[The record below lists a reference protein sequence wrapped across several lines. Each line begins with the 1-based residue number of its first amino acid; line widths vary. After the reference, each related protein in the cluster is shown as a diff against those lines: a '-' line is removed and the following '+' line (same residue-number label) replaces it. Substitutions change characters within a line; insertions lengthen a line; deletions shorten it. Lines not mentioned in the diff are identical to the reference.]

1 MSGIPTPRPSKLAAP
16 GSIAR
21 STTSAISRTAA
32 APAIAPKKGLK
43 RLNGEEKAS
52 DAAIKRARTAMGAP
66 TVGAAK
72 KPVSSSSL
80 ASAARKPLATRN
92 TIGSR
97 SNSGSSLNER
107 RLTVAGSQPTTE
119 KPRAAGKDK
128 CKCDQN
134 NNVTEEMFC
143 IGQSVKI
150 TSGKYVHSRKR
161 RKSICHVVIEAVGL
175 CDSKQITQNLTDMIY
190 SYKEQT
196 GPEGDVSNS
205 SNAKSRL
212 YIKEHTSMTSDIILP
227 LKLWYLPTYLV
238 R

>member
-1 MSGIPTPRPSKLAAP
+1 MLTNSNFGKARKTENLKRRNKQDQKILSKRQSKIFCYIFLTMSGIPTPRPSKLAAP

-107 RLTVAGSQPTTE
+107 RMTVAGTQPTTE
-119 KPRAAGKDK
+119 KPRAAGKGK

-134 NNVTEEMFC
+134 
-143 IGQSVKI
+143 
-150 TSGKYVHSRKR
+150 
-161 RKSICHVVIEAVGL
+161 
-175 CDSKQITQNLTDMIY
+175 
-190 SYKEQT
+190 
-196 GPEGDVSNS
+196 
-205 SNAKSRL
+205 
-212 YIKEHTSMTSDIILP
+212 SM
-227 LKLWYLPTYLV
+227 
-238 R
+238 

>member
-97 SNSGSSLNER
+97 SNSGSSLVNER
-107 RLTVAGSQPTTE
+107 RLTVAGTKPDTE

-150 TSGKYVHSRKR
+150 TGGKYVVGKKGKVFAISLSRQSVSVILN
-161 RKSICHVVIEAVGL
+161 KSL
-175 CDSKQITQNLTDMIY
+175 KS
-190 SYKEQT
+190 SPT
-196 GPEGDVSNS
+196 G
-205 SNAKSRL
+205 
-212 YIKEHTSMTSDIILP
+212 YIPTRTKLDLKVMYPTP
-227 LKLWYLPTYLV
+227 LMPNQDF

>member
-1 MSGIPTPRPSKLAAP
+1 MSGIPTPRPSRLAAP

-97 SNSGSSLNER
+97 SNSGSSLNK
-107 RLTVAGSQPTTE
+107 TVATTQPTVE
-119 KPRAAGKDK
+119 KPRAAGKY
-128 CKCDQN
+128 Q
-134 NNVTEEMFC
+134 
-143 IGQSVKI
+143 
-150 TSGKYVHSRKR
+150 
-161 RKSICHVVIEAVGL
+161 
-175 CDSKQITQNLTDMIY
+175 
-190 SYKEQT
+190 
-196 GPEGDVSNS
+196 
-205 SNAKSRL
+205 
-212 YIKEHTSMTSDIILP
+212 
-227 LKLWYLPTYLV
+227 
-238 R
+238 

>member
-66 TVGAAK
+66 TTVGAGK

-80 ASAARKPLATRN
+80 ASTARKPLATRN

-107 RLTVAGSQPTTE
+107 RLTVATTQPTTE

-128 CKCDQN
+128 C
-134 NNVTEEMFC
+134 
-143 IGQSVKI
+143 
-150 TSGKYVHSRKR
+150 
-161 RKSICHVVIEAVGL
+161 
-175 CDSKQITQNLTDMIY
+175 
-190 SYKEQT
+190 
-196 GPEGDVSNS
+196 
-205 SNAKSRL
+205 
-212 YIKEHTSMTSDIILP
+212 
-227 LKLWYLPTYLV
+227 
-238 R
+238 

>member
-97 SNSGSSLNER
+97 SNSGSSLVNER
-107 RLTVAGSQPTTE
+107 RLTVAGTKPDTE

-150 TSGKYVHSRKR
+150 TGGKYVVGKKGKVFAISLSRQSVSVILN
-161 RKSICHVVIEAVGL
+161 KSL
-175 CDSKQITQNLTDMIY
+175 KTSP
-190 SYKEQT
+190 T
-196 GPEGDVSNS
+196 G
-205 SNAKSRL
+205 
-212 YIKEHTSMTSDIILP
+212 YIPTRTKLDLKVMYPTP
-227 LKLWYLPTYLV
+227 LMPNQDF